1 MEDGQLVRILK
12 ALADSK
18 RFRMVQELAAAGE
31 LSCGQL
37 GARFDLAQ
45 PTVSHHLKLL
55 VEAGVLVARQ
65 QAQHHFISVNHAL
78 LDRVSELLPFR
89 LGAALPR
96 SFLAASRPRPAWAGA
111 RGAPRRVPDP
121 RTTRRTR

>member
-18 RFRMVQELAAAGE
+18 RFRMVRELAAAGE
-31 LSCGQL
+31 MSCGQL

-45 PTVSHHLKLL
+45 PTVSHHLKIL
-55 VEAGVLVARQ
+55 VDAGVLVARQ
-65 QAQHHFISVNHAL
+65 QGQHHFISVNHAL
-78 LDRVSELLPFR
+78 LDRVSELMPFR
-89 LGAALPR
+89 NGAALPR
-96 SFLAASRPRPAWAGA
+96 SFHADSRPRPARAGA
-111 RGAPRRVPDP
+111 RAAPDP

>member
-37 GARFDLAQ
+37 GSRFDLAQ
-45 PTVSHHLKLL
+45 PTVSHHLKIL

-65 QAQHHFISVNHAL
+65 QAQHHLISVNHAL

-96 SFLAASRPRPAWAGA
+96 SFRADPRPRNS
-111 RGAPRRVPDP
+111 

>member
-45 PTVSHHLKLL
+45 PTVSHHLKIL
-55 VEAGVLVARQ
+55 VESGVLVARQ
-65 QAQHHFISVNHAL
+65 QAQHHFISVDHAL
-78 LDRVSELLPFR
+78 LDRVSGLLPFR

-96 SFLAASRPRPAWAGA
+96 SFRADSRPRPAPARA
-111 RGAPRRVPDP
+111 RGARTTP